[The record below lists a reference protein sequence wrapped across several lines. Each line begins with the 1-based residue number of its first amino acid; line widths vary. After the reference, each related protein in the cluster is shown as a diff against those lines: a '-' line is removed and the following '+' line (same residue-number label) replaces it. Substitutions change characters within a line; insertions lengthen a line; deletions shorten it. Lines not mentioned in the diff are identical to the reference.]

1 MRIHLTLI
9 FLFIFSMTFAQSW
22 QQKVDPQLLD
32 KVENGGNV
40 ECLILFKKKADISAA
55 QFLNSKEAK
64 GTYVFNELKKVAD
77 ASQKDAIY
85 ILENSKSYFYSYEIT
100 NAVYSVIGKKEL
112 EAIAKLESVKSL
124 IPNDYIH
131 FDGPVE
137 VNNFSR
143 RDSGI
148 VTWGNRMIRSPQ
160 LWDLGIKGQGVTVA
174 GQDTG
179 YEWEHIG
186 IRQQYRG
193 NDTLTGSI
201 DHNYNWHDAIH
212 QISPLSGDSIPM
224 PSSNPCGLNAVEP
237 CDDNNHG
244 THTMGTMV
252 GRSGKDKYGVAPEAR
267 WIGCRNMERG
277 NGAPS
282 TYLECFNWFLAP
294 TDLNDENPDPS
305 KSPHVIANSWYCSES
320 EGCLNDN
327 LVIFE
332 EVVNNLKAAGVVVVV
347 SAGNNGRAGCG
358 SINAQPA
365 IYDNSFSV
373 GATAPNDTIAR
384 FSSRGPVTIDGSN
397 RMKPNVSAPGV
408 SVYSTIRG
416 DRFASF
422 NGTSMAGPHVAGVV
436 ALMISANPELAGKV
450 ELIETILEE
459 TAIQKTDTTNCGGF
473 SGMEIPNPIYG
484 YGRIDAYDAVMAAI
498 DATSSTKDLH
508 LLNESVL
515 VYPNPA
521 TNVLS
526 FYLKNEAPIQ
536 SIELIDSNG
545 KLMLKENN
553 IGKSIHSISL
563 NGLSEGVYFYNIIA
577 GGNTISGKVL
587 KK

>member
-1 MRIHLTLI
+1 
-9 FLFIFSMTFAQSW
+9 MTFAQSW
-22 QQKVDPQLLD
+22 QQKVDPELLD
-32 KVENGGNV
+32 KFENGGNV
-40 ECLILFKKKADISAA
+40 ECLILFNKKADVSAA
-55 QFLNSKEAK
+55 QFLKTKEAK
-64 GTYVFNELKKVAD
+64 GTYVFNELKRVAE
-77 ASQKDAIY
+77 ASQKNAIS
-85 ILENSKSYFYSYEIT
+85 ILENSKSYFYPYEIT
-100 NAVYSVIGKKEL
+100 NAIYSVIGKKEL
-112 EAIAKLESVKSL
+112 EAIAKLEEVKSL
-124 IPNDYIH
+124 IPNDYIQ
-131 FDGPVE
+131 FDGPFE
-137 VNNFSR
+137 IDNFSR

-148 VTWGNRMIRSPQ
+148 TTWGNRMIRSPEI
-160 LWDLGIKGQGVTVA
+160 WDLGIKGKGVVVG

-179 YEWEHIG
+179 YEWIHEG

-193 NDTLTGSI
+193 IDTLTGNV
-201 DHNYNWHDAIH
+201 DHNFNWHDAIH
-212 QISPLSGDSIPM
+212 QINPLSGDSIPT
-224 PSSNPCGLNAVEP
+224 PSSNPCGLDSTEP

-252 GRSGKDKYGVAPEAR
+252 GRAGKDRFGVAPEAQ

-294 TDLNDENPDPS
+294 TDLNNENPDPT
-305 KSPHVIANSWYCSES
+305 KSPHVIANSWFCSER

-347 SAGNNGRAGCG
+347 SAGNGGSAGCG
-358 SINAQPA
+358 SINTQPPL
-365 IYDNSFSV
+365 YENSFSI
-373 GATAPNDTIAR
+373 GATNSNDAIAG
-384 FSSRGPVTIDGSN
+384 FSSRGPVMIDGSN

-416 DRFASF
+416 DRYASF
-422 NGTSMAGPHVAGVV
+422 SGTSMAGPHVAGVV
-436 ALMISANPELAGKV
+436 ALMISANPDLAGEV

-459 TAIQKTDTTNCGGF
+459 TAIQKTDTTNCAGF

-484 YGRIDAYDAVMAAI
+484 HGRIDAFNAVMAAM
-498 DATSSTKDLH
+498 DATSSTKDLD
-508 LLNESVL
+508 LLNESIL

-521 TNVLS
+521 SENLS
-526 FYLKNEAPIQ
+526 FYLKNETKIQ
-536 SIELIDSNG
+536 LIELIDANG

-553 IGKSIHSISL
+553 IEKSIHTISL
-563 NGLSEGVYFYNIIA
+563 NGLSKGVYFYNIIA
-577 GGNTISGKVL
+577 DGNTISGKVM